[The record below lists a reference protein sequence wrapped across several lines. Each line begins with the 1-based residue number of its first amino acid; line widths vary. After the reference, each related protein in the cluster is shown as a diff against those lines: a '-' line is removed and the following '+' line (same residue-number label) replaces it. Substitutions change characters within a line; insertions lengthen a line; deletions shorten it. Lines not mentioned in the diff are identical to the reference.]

1 MKYLRA
7 AVSLFAALGFAVA
20 AGTLSAQEVSA
31 PRKLMP
37 VDEAAKD
44 PSWVNFRKRLLEALQ
59 KHDRKYLL
67 SILDRNIRNPLDAPR
82 GVNAFTK
89 HWDID
94 ADDSPIW
101 RELPGALFLGSAW
114 MKLERGGRELC
125 APYVAARW
133 PDDIDPFDYGAIT
146 IREALVKSEPSSE
159 ADTTANLSYEIVRV
173 TDWEVSDRAPD
184 AKQKWV
190 KLRLNEKDAYVPEEH
205 IRSPIEYRACFI
217 KGESGWR
224 MVAFV
229 IGMEK

>member
-1 MKYLRA
+1 MKLLRA
-7 AVSLFAALGFAVA
+7 AVSLLAALGLTVA
-20 AGTLSAQEVSA
+20 ASSLSAQEAGA

-44 PSWVNFRKRLLEALQ
+44 PTWVNFRKRLLEALQ

-82 GVNAFTK
+82 GVAAFSK

-94 ADDSPIW
+94 ADDSPVW

-114 MKLERGGRELC
+114 LKPEKGARQLC
-125 APYVAARW
+125 APYVAAKW

-146 IREALVKSEPSSE
+146 TREALVKSEPSSE
-159 ADTTANLSYEIVRV
+159 ADTTASLSYDIVRV
-173 TDWEVSDRAPD
+173 TDWEIPDRAAD

-190 KLRLNEKDAYVPEEH
+190 KLRLNEKEAYVPEEH

-217 KGESGWR
+217 KAESGWR

-229 IGMEK
+229 IGVEK